1 MIIKS
6 FKIFEMTVAE
16 LSNEIDEFLLYFQ
29 DEGYKVSNRYRYGG
43 GISIW
48 VDHHPFD
55 KFYDEKYSF
64 NNIKDD
70 FLRIISYLLTI
81 VSKVSINIDG
91 PMAVKNP
98 ICLGLVISNKEKDWE
113 ERVLKE
119 IGLNTKIQ
127 AISIEI

>member
-6 FKIFEMTVAE
+6 FKIFEMTVSE

-29 DEGYKVSNRYRYGG
+29 DEGYQIENRYSYGG

-91 PMAVKNP
+91 P
-98 ICLGLVISNKEKDWE
+98 L
-113 ERVLKE
+113 
-119 IGLNTKIQ
+119 
-127 AISIEI
+127 

>member
-48 VDHHPFD
+48 VDNHPFD

-98 ICLGLVISNKEKDWE
+98 ICLGLVISNK
-113 ERVLKE
+113 
-119 IGLNTKIQ
+119 
-127 AISIEI
+127 